1 MVRKPRRSSY
11 SRGKY
16 NKYTEAQK
24 HSAVAMLEEGRK
36 LTDIS
41 KELGI
46 PAKNIRRWKEEGINR
61 KVGAGRRIKDID
73 MELNLRRWLIG
84 EWNLGRYPSCKEIKQ
99 MAKTLSTNIE
109 FRASKGWL
117 QKFVDRT
124 RRITKE

>member
-1 MVRKPRRSSY
+1 
-11 SRGKY
+11 
-16 NKYTEAQK
+16 
-24 HSAVAMLEEGRK
+24 MLEEGRK

-84 EWNLGRYPSCKEIKQ
+84 EWNSGRYPSCKEIKQ